1 MSSLSKVSVDST
13 LFCMACIESKASV
26 ARSDDEGKTMRIN
39 HFMYSGYNYKGLTIS
54 VRVSCETT

>member
-1 MSSLSKVSVDST
+1 MSSPSKVSVDST

-39 HFMYSGYNYKGLTIS
+39 HFMYSGYNLQRIDYKCACVL
-54 VRVSCETT
+54 